1 MDGLY
6 KVDQIAGKG
15 FGLIALR
22 EIKPGTIIFKEKP
35 QFVPKDYAPLDAQRL
50 SKSLMNAFSAMCQKD
65 QEEFL

>member
-6 KVDQIAGKG
+6 KVDRIAGKG

-35 QFVPKDYAPLDAQRL
+35 QFVPKDYAPLE
-50 SKSLMNAFSAMCQKD
+50 AFAL
-65 QEEFL
+65 E